1 MIDIGQKVYVGSVL
15 NEERK
20 KCILCDGTG
29 DVPTLNQINLYNRTH
44 NTQLILDY
52 SNPVCP
58 LCKGTGQV
66 RSKEEERIINQATV
80 LTLSVKNGRHYYKVQ
95 FEDGSEIINTYE
107 EDVVFG
113 TLKEAY
119 KWMEK

>member
-20 KCILCDGTG
+20 KCILCDGNG
-29 DVPTLNQINLYNRTH
+29 DVPTLNQITLYNRTH

-80 LTLSVKNGRHYYKVQ
+80 LTLSVKNGKHYYKVQ
-95 FEDGSEIINTYE
+95 FEDGSDIINTYE
-107 EDVVFG
+107 EDVVFV